1 MTKKKKNIK
10 ETEKESGFSL
20 EKYVP
25 EKYQTIALIGVILI
39 IFLVYFSPMY
49 FGDKTIQ
56 SGDIITSKS
65 LTSYV
70 DKDREGY
77 TLWYPYIFGG
87 MPAYALAVD
96 FKWFNL
102 IYVGIRVV
110 RDIFSSFFAAEYAM
124 WTFYLLLLAINSFFL
139 INYLTK
145 NKLIALF
152 GSVSTSFSTGII
164 LFLFIGHVTKLTAL
178 AFFPLIFLILLKFR
192 EKIKLR
198 DFALL
203 TIALQLSVQGWH
215 VQIIFYTLFAIGIF
229 YLFYIIH
236 ALAAKKNDKL
246 KQTFKSALSFTA
258 AFIIALIIQ
267 SDNLSQIYLYN
278 EYSTRGSES
287 IIDNSMGVDPK
298 KADSEF
304 YKYATN
310 WSFSPEELSTFFIPS
325 FYGSGKSKYSGELT
339 KGQEIELN
347 TYFGQMDFVDLPMYM
362 GILILI
368 FGLFSIYLNWKKPF
382 VKYLTVLI
390 IVSLLISFGRNFSII
405 YDLMFYYFPFFDKFR
420 VPSMILVLVQ
430 LSFPIL
436 ASLGIKSFLD
446 AKNKNDAKIE
456 KLIKNSAVIFSVL
469 FVMALI
475 FSGMLQDSIGDRFA
489 ASEKGKQLIRY
500 FNQYNFDI
508 AQVAKSMFSA
518 DIITIMGILSVSF
531 WLLFVYYKNKIT
543 SSLLLLLLTGFTL
556 IDLLRIDNR
565 GATYVADQN
574 IDQIFEPPAYI
585 KAIKAQQ
592 NDEPYRILNIKKDG
606 SYGSLNHNSNYNAYF
621 LEQDMYGYSAIKP
634 RAFQDYMD
642 IVGPINS
649 TLWNMLNVK
658 YIISAE
664 ETIFPGLEL
673 VSQTDNDFVY
683 ENKRAMKR
691 AFFVDSIMTGK
702 PIDFMRLIGENQ
714 IFPHEVALVEE
725 EIQIDAPDSTASVH
739 VVNYQD
745 EEITISVNASG
756 NNFLFLGD
764 TYYPHGWSAYI
775 DGTETKI
782 YRTNHAFR
790 GIIVPPGSHEIKFI
804 YAPISFTISKYLALI
819 FSGLILLLFAGSFFY
834 KKNKAIIK

>member
-1 MTKKKKNIK
+1 MTKKKKHLNNVK
-10 ETEKESGFSL
+10 PDSGFSL
-20 EKYVP
+20 DKYIP
-25 EKYQTIALIGVILI
+25 EKFQTIALIGIILV

-49 FGDKTIQ
+49 FGDQTIQ

-70 DKDREGY
+70 DQERDGY

-102 IYVGIRVV
+102 IYIGIRVV
-110 RDIFSSFFAAEYAM
+110 RDVFSSFLAAEYAM

-152 GSVSTSFSTGII
+152 GGVSTSFSTGII

-229 YLFYIIH
+229 YLFYLIRAIVI
-236 ALAAKKNDKL
+236 KNNDKL
-246 KQTFKSALSFTA
+246 KQTIKSGLSFAA
-258 AFIIALIIQ
+258 AFLIALIIQ

-298 KADSEF
+298 TAESEF

-310 WSFSPEELSTFFIPS
+310 WSFSPEEISTFFIPS
-325 FYGSGKSKYSGELT
+325 FYGSGKSKFAGELT
-339 KGQEIELN
+339 QGREIELN

-362 GILILI
+362 GILVII
-368 FGLFSIYLNWKKPF
+368 FGLFSIYLNWKKPL
-382 VKYLTVLI
+382 VKYLTILIVL
-390 IVSLLISFGRNFSII
+390 SLLISFGRNFSVL
-405 YDLMFYYFPFFDKFR
+405 YDLMFYHFPFFDKFR

-430 LSFPIL
+430 LAFPIL
-436 ASLGIKSFLD
+436 ASLGLKSFLD
-446 AKNKNDAKIE
+446 EKNSNNIKLEKI
-456 KLIKNSAVIFSVL
+456 IKNSAIIFSAL
-469 FVMALI
+469 FVFSLV
-475 FSGMLQDSIGDRFA
+475 FSGALQDYIGNRFA
-489 ASEKGKQLIRY
+489 SSEKGQQLIRY

-508 AQVAKSMFSA
+508 AQIAKSMFSSDVMA
-518 DIITIMGILSVSF
+518 AAGILSVSF
-531 WLLFVYYKNKIT
+531 WLLLLYYKNKIT

-556 IDLLRIDNR
+556 FDLIRIDNR
-565 GATYVADQN
+565 GATYVTDQN
-574 IDQIFEPPAYI
+574 IDQIFEQPSYI
-585 KAIKAQQ
+585 KVIKAQQ

-606 SYGSLNHNSNYNAYF
+606 SYGSLNHNSNYNAFF

-658 YIISAE
+658 YIIASQ

-673 VSQTDNDFVY
+673 IAKVEDDFIF
-683 ENKRAMKR
+683 ENKRAMQR
-691 AFFVDSIMTGK
+691 AFFVDSLMTGK
-702 PIDFMRLIGENQ
+702 PIDFMRLVGENQ
-714 IFPHEVALVEE
+714 IFPNEVALVEE
-725 EIQIDAPDSTASVH
+725 EIIIDAPDSSASVQIIE
-739 VVNYQD
+739 YKD
-745 EEITISVNASG
+745 ENITLNVNASG

-775 DGTETKI
+775 DGSETKI

-790 GIIVPPGSHEIKFI
+790 GIIVPPGKHEIQFI
-804 YAPISFTISKYLALI
+804 YAPVSFTVSKYLALI
-819 FSGLILLLFAGSFFY
+819 FSSLILILFATSFFFT
-834 KKNKAIIK
+834 KKKIDI

>member
-1 MTKKKKNIK
+1 MTKKKKHLNNVK
-10 ETEKESGFSL
+10 PDSGFSL
-20 EKYVP
+20 DKYIP
-25 EKYQTIALIGVILI
+25 EKFQTIALIGIILV

-49 FGDKTIQ
+49 FGDQTIQ

-70 DKDREGY
+70 DQERDGY

-152 GSVSTSFSTGII
+152 GGVSTSFSTGII

-178 AFFPLIFLILLKFR
+178 DFFPLIFLILLKFR

-229 YLFYIIH
+229 FLFYLIRAIVI
-236 ALAAKKNDKL
+236 KNNDKL
-246 KQTFKSALSFTA
+246 KQTIKSGLSFAA
-258 AFIIALIIQ
+258 AFLIALIIQ

-298 KADSEF
+298 TAESEF

-310 WSFSPEELSTFFIPS
+310 WSFSPEEISTFFIPS
-325 FYGSGKSKYSGELT
+325 FYGSGKSKFAGELT
-339 KGQEIELN
+339 QGREIELN

-362 GILILI
+362 GILVII
-368 FGLFSIYLNWKKPF
+368 FGLFSIYLNWKKPL
-382 VKYLTVLI
+382 VKYLTILIVL
-390 IVSLLISFGRNFSII
+390 SLLISFGRNFSVL
-405 YDLMFYYFPFFDKFR
+405 YDLMFYHFPFFDKFR

-430 LSFPIL
+430 LAFPIL
-436 ASLGIKSFLD
+436 ASLGLKSFLD
-446 AKNKNDAKIE
+446 EKNSNNITLEKI
-456 KLIKNSAVIFSVL
+456 IKNSAIIFSAL
-469 FVMALI
+469 FVFSLV
-475 FSGMLQDSIGDRFA
+475 FSGALQDYIGNRFA
-489 ASEKGKQLIRY
+489 SSEKGQQLIRY

-508 AQVAKSMFSA
+508 AQIAKSMFSSDVMA
-518 DIITIMGILSVSF
+518 AAGILSVSF
-531 WLLFVYYKNKIT
+531 WLLLLYYKNKIT

-556 IDLLRIDNR
+556 FDLIRIDNR
-565 GATYVADQN
+565 GATYVTDQN
-574 IDQIFEPPAYI
+574 IDQIFEQPSYI
-585 KAIKAQQ
+585 KVIKAQQ

-606 SYGSLNHNSNYNAYF
+606 SYGSLNHNSNYNAFF

-658 YIISAE
+658 YIIASQ

-673 VSQTDNDFVY
+673 IAKVEDDFIF
-683 ENKRAMKR
+683 ENKRAMQR
-691 AFFVDSIMTGK
+691 AFFVDSLMTGK
-702 PIDFMRLIGENQ
+702 PIDFMRLVGENQ
-714 IFPHEVALVEE
+714 IFPHEVALVDE
-725 EIQIDAPDSTASVH
+725 EIIIDAPDSSASVQIIE
-739 VVNYQD
+739 YKD
-745 EEITISVNASG
+745 ENITLNVNASG

-775 DGTETKI
+775 DGSETKI

-790 GIIVPPGSHEIKFI
+790 GIIVPPGKHEIQFI
-804 YAPISFTISKYLALI
+804 YAPVSFTVSKYLALI
-819 FSGLILLLFAGSFFY
+819 FSSLILILFATSFFFT
-834 KKNKAIIK
+834 KKKIDI